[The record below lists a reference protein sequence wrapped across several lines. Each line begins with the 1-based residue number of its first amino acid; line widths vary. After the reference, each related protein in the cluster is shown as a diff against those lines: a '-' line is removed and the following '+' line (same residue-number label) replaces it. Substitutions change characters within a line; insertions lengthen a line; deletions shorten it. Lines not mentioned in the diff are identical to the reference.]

1 MARPKAA
8 PAPAPVAKATTDMPV
23 AKAAPAPAPVAAPL
37 GFTPIKYIGK
47 RATHTDA
54 LYGTRIFWDAVG
66 AVQLVPDAIAA
77 KMVSIN
83 HDVYALAEYSG
94 EAEPA
99 LKPTSQPQD
108 DTARQEL
115 DMVVQTMGK
124 DALES
129 YAKTHYGQELDKR
142 RAVETL
148 RQEVALLID
157 QFGMP

>member
-8 PAPAPVAKATTDMPV
+8 TAAAPVAKNTTDTPA
-23 AKAAPAPAPVAAPL
+23 AKAAQTPAPVVAPL
-37 GFTPIKYIGK
+37 GFTPVRYIGK

-54 LYGTRIFWDAVG
+54 VYGTRIFWASVG

-77 KMVSIN
+77 KMMAIN
-83 HDVYALAEYSG
+83 HDVYGPAEYNG

-99 LKPTSQPQD
+99 LKTTNQPQD
-108 DTARQEL
+108 DMARQEL
-115 DMVVQTMGK
+115 DMVVQTMDK

-129 YAKTHYGQELDKR
+129 YAKHHYGRDLDKR
-142 RAVETL
+142 HTVDTL
-148 RQEVALLID
+148 RQEVSLLID